1 MNSPT
6 ECSRRDFVQYHI
18 SNVKILI
25 GLSNRQ
31 CRCVRE
37 ELCPEDLDW
46 EDI

>member
-1 MNSPT
+1 MNAPT
-6 ECSRRDFVQYHI
+6 ECSRVISSNTNI

-31 CRCVRE
+31 CRCVHE